1 MQELMQKRKEQLAQ
15 ATITQLRRRGF
26 EAEWFD
32 TAAQAR
38 EAALQL
44 LPEGCTV
51 AWGGSATIREMGL
64 TQAVHA
70 GNWTVIDRDLARTPK
85 ERADL
90 HRRGLL
96 SDWYLMSANAISAEG
111 VLVNIDGTGNRLA
124 ALCYGPRQI
133 LVLCSADKILPT
145 TEAAIGRARNTAAPA
160 NALRFGGK
168 TPCAADGL
176 CHNCLSPD
184 CICSQ
189 LLLTRAC
196 RPAGPSMSFSSE
208 KHWASKFCIHSRTPP
223 ASHSKRE
230 TGGIF
235 STIRAPWFRA
245 AGLPRQGAGSP
256 AGPPAGC
263 GHRGHCSPRHRE
275 QCRTA
280 AASASRAAT
289 RGQS

>member
-70 GNWTVIDRDLARTPK
+70 GNWTAIDRDLARTPE

-168 TPCAADGL
+168 
-176 CHNCLSPD
+176 
-184 CICSQ
+184 
-189 LLLTRAC
+189 
-196 RPAGPSMSFSSE
+196 
-208 KHWASKFCIHSRTPP
+208 PP
-223 ASHSKRE
+223 A
-230 TGGIF
+230 
-235 STIRAPWFRA
+235 P
-245 AGLPRQGAGSP
+245 PMGS
-256 AGPPAGC
+256 AT
-263 GHRGHCSPRHRE
+263 
-275 QCRTA
+275 TA
-280 AASASRAAT
+280 
-289 RGQS
+289 

>member
-70 GNWTVIDRDLARTPK
+70 GNWTAIDRDLARTPE

-90 HRRGLL
+90 HRQGLL

-133 LVLCSADKILPT
+133 LVLCSADKIRPPPRPPLDEP
-145 TEAAIGRARNTAAPA
+145 G
-160 NALRFGGK
+160 
-168 TPCAADGL
+168 TPLHRPMPCGL
-176 CHNCLSPD
+176 AE
-184 CICSQ
+184 
-189 LLLTRAC
+189 R
-196 RPAGPSMSFSSE
+196 
-208 KHWASKFCIHSRTPP
+208 PP
-223 ASHSKRE
+223 A
-230 TGGIF
+230 
-235 STIRAPWFRA
+235 P
-245 AGLPRQGAGSP
+245 PMGS
-256 AGPPAGC
+256 AT
-263 GHRGHCSPRHRE
+263 
-275 QCRTA
+275 TA
-280 AASASRAAT
+280 
-289 RGQS
+289 

>member
-70 GNWTVIDRDLARTPK
+70 GNWTAIDRDLARTPE

-168 TPCAADGL
+168 PPCAADGL

-196 RPAGPSMSFSSE
+196 RPAGR
-208 KHWASKFCIHSRTPP
+208 IHVFLIG
-223 ASHSKRE
+223 E
-230 TGGIF
+230 TLGF
-235 STIRAPWFRA
+235 
-245 AGLPRQGAGSP
+245 
-256 AGPPAGC
+256 
-263 GHRGHCSPRHRE
+263 
-275 QCRTA
+275 
-280 AASASRAAT
+280 
-289 RGQS
+289 

>member
-70 GNWTVIDRDLARTPK
+70 GNWTVIDRDLARTPE

-124 ALCYGPRQI
+124 ALCYGPRQS

-196 RPAGPSMSFSSE
+196 HPAGR
-208 KHWASKFCIHSRTPP
+208 IHVFLIG
-223 ASHSKRE
+223 E
-230 TGGIF
+230 TLGF
-235 STIRAPWFRA
+235 
-245 AGLPRQGAGSP
+245 
-256 AGPPAGC
+256 
-263 GHRGHCSPRHRE
+263 
-275 QCRTA
+275 
-280 AASASRAAT
+280 
-289 RGQS
+289 

>member
-70 GNWTVIDRDLARTPK
+70 GNWTVIDRDLARTPE

-196 RPAGPSMSFSSE
+196 RPAGR
-208 KHWASKFCIHSRTPP
+208 IHVFLI
-223 ASHSKRE
+223 
-230 TGGIF
+230 GGTLGF
-235 STIRAPWFRA
+235 
-245 AGLPRQGAGSP
+245 
-256 AGPPAGC
+256 
-263 GHRGHCSPRHRE
+263 
-275 QCRTA
+275 
-280 AASASRAAT
+280 
-289 RGQS
+289 